1 MFYYLNQ
8 YVALIYLIAA
18 IPYAWLGL
26 YAWRKRPA
34 VAVTPFAWVM
44 LAMSVWAFMYSLEIF
59 FRDLQTKLFII
70 TIPSPIRR

>member
-1 MFYYLNQ
+1 MSSYLNQ

-34 VAVTPFAWVM
+34 VAVTPFAWAM
-44 LAMSVWAFMYSLEIF
+44 LSMSVWSFAYSLDICS
-59 FRDLQTKLFII
+59 RDLQTKLFII
-70 TIPSPIRR
+70 NI